1 MTAVLPKARAINPD
15 DVLLPHNYDAER
27 STLGAA
33 IVSETAADYIADK
46 LQPEAYHRRAHQEV
60 FKAIRT
66 LRHAKTEVDFVTL
79 KTELTR
85 VSKLEEVGGPAYVA
99 GLADGVPRATNVQ
112 YYAAILIDLQMKRA
126 LVEHAQQTVGHVV
139 EGEHHAQ
146 EIIADADRRLL
157 DIRQVHVDGRMKS
170 LKASMGEMF
179 TDLEWRVANRGVLT
193 GVSTGF
199 KGINEMTL
207 GLQKGDL
214 IVIGA
219 RPSVGKTTL
228 AINMAVNASR
238 DVGARVAV
246 FSLEMRRRQLE
257 YRIMSQLSQVDLE
270 RIRAGILGEA
280 DYAKISVAMETMS
293 NLRIEIDDRAGQS
306 AIDIRSACRRLR
318 GDGGLDLVV
327 VDYAQLIPGTSG
339 RRNASRNEEMTDIN
353 SRMKDLADE
362 LSVPIIYVSQLRRI
376 DGRPKLDDLR
386 ESGSLEQVADIVM
399 LLHRKNM
406 KDNGPTE
413 CNFAKQRNG
422 ATGVVMLDVT
432 RETTTF
438 VDAPEGTTP
447 DPEPE
452 KPRKPRKVRERTF
465 ASRSGGGD

>member
-1 MTAVLPKARAINPD
+1 VTIPAVLPKARPINPD
-15 DVLLPHNYDAER
+15 DVLLPSNLEAER

-33 IVSETAADYIADK
+33 LVSDTAADYISDK
-46 LQPEAYHRRAHQEV
+46 LQPEAYHRRAHQDI
-60 FKAIRT
+60 FRGIRT

-79 KTELTR
+79 KTELQR
-85 VSKLEEVGGPAYVA
+85 LGKLEEVGGPSYVA

-112 YYAAILIDLQMKRA
+112 YYAGILIDLQMKRA
-126 LVEHAQQTVGHVV
+126 LIDHAQQTAAHVV
-139 EGEHHAQ
+139 EGEHPATA
-146 EIIADADRRLL
+146 IIADADRRLL
-157 DIRQVHVDGRMKS
+157 DIRQVHVDGRMRS
-170 LKASMGEMF
+170 LKASAGELF
-179 TDLEWRVANRGVLT
+179 ADLEWRANNRGVLT
-193 GVSTGF
+193 GVPTGF
-199 KGINEMTL
+199 KSINDMTL
-207 GLQKGDL
+207 GLQRGDL

-219 RPSVGKTTL
+219 RPSIGKTTL
-228 AINMAVNASR
+228 AINIAVNAAK
-238 DVGARVAV
+238 DHGARVAV

-257 YRIMSQLSQVDLE
+257 YRILSQLSQVDLE
-270 RIRAGILGEA
+270 RIRAGILTEK
-280 DYAKISVAMETMS
+280 DYGRIAHAMETMHG
-293 NLRIEIDDRAGQS
+293 LRIEIDDRAGQT

-327 VDYAQLIPGTSG
+327 VDYAQLIPGSSG
-339 RRNASRNEEMTDIN
+339 RRNPSRNEEMTDIN
-353 SRMKDLADE
+353 NRVKELADE
-362 LSVPIIYVSQLRRI
+362 LSVPVVYVSQLRRI

-438 VDAPEGTTP
+438 VDAPEGTEP
-447 DPEPE
+447 EREPE
-452 KPRKPRKVRERTF
+452 KPRKPRKARGMPN
-465 ASRSGGGD
+465 A